1 MAFVHICYMNIINR
15 ELSWLSFNER
25 VLQESMDPTVPL
37 TERMRFLGI
46 YSNNMDEFFR
56 VRVANLKRLS
66 VLKKQKVEG
75 FNGDAEELYKE
86 IRKVVMK
93 QQLKF
98 EDAFSLIQTEFE
110 KDQIFMINEQEV
122 NKDQLLILKNY
133 YNEHLKHVVF
143 PIILDKKNPLPKL
156 RDYAIY
162 LAVKIVENKNKT
174 RFALIQIPG
183 EYSRFFQLKGE
194 NRIDYILID
203 DIIRLQLKEIFS
215 IFEPVE
221 ISAYTFKFTRDAEL
235 DLDDDLSLS
244 FFEKIEKSLK
254 QRRKGD
260 PVRFVYDSKMPKDL
274 LNFLLKSLDLTIG
287 NNTIPGGRYHN
298 FKDFMSFPDFGM
310 AKYRFQAQPPQAHPA
325 FSKGKC
331 HIDVVLEKDVLLHF
345 PYQKFDHVVDLLREA
360 ALDPRVK
367 DIKINIYRVAKNS
380 EVMNALLASVFNG
393 KQVTVI
399 FELQARFDEENNLW
413 WSNRLKEFGANV
425 IYGVPNLKVH
435 SKLLQIRR
443 VKDGKDQ
450 FITYVGTG
458 NFNEKTATIYSD
470 LAVLSSERELSLEV
484 SKIFKLLENN
494 LERNIFRNLLV
505 SPFNTRRKLFALIDK
520 EIAHAKAKKPA
531 KIKIKINNL
540 TDVKMIDK
548 LYAAGK
554 AGVKIELIV
563 RGICCLKPGVKGLS
577 ENITAISLVDRY
589 LEHARFFIFENNGDP
604 VHIITSAD
612 WMERNLDQR
621 IEVGMTVKDAAIK
634 AELDRIFD
642 FQWRGSVKARNISA
656 DLKNR
661 YNERNLPP
669 FHAQRELYLSYTL

>member
-1 MAFVHICYMNIINR
+1 MNIINR

-162 LAVKIVENKNKT
+162 LAVKIVEKKEKT

-325 FSKGKC
+325 FSKGKS

-621 IEVGMTVKDAAIK
+621 IEVGMTVKDTAIK
-634 AELDRIFD
+634 TELDRIFD

>member
-1 MAFVHICYMNIINR
+1 MNIINR

-162 LAVKIVENKNKT
+162 LAVKIVEKKEKT

-310 AKYRFQAQPPQAHPA
+310 AKYRFQAQPPQAHPE
-325 FSKGKC
+325 FSKGKS

-604 VHIITSAD
+604 VYIITSAD

-634 AELDRIFD
+634 TELDRIFD

>member
-1 MAFVHICYMNIINR
+1 MNIINR

-98 EDAFSLIQTEFE
+98 EDAFTLIQTEFE

-194 NRIDYILID
+194 KRIDYILID

-310 AKYRFQAQPPQAHPA
+310 AKYRFQVQPPQAHPA
-325 FSKGKC
+325 FSKGKS
-331 HIDVVLEKDVLLHF
+331 HMDDVLEKDVLLHF

-505 SPFNTRRKLFALIDK
+505 SPFNTRRKLFTLIDK
-520 EIAHAKAKKPA
+520 EIAHAKSKKPA

-621 IEVGMTVKDAAIK
+621 IEVGMTVKDTAIK

-669 FHAQRELYLSYTL
+669 FHAQRELYLSYLEK